1 VNRNP
6 VPDVS
11 VVVPCH
17 AAARTL
23 PRLLEGLRSQTLAPA
38 RFEILLAD
46 SGADE
51 GVQVVERTAQG
62 WDGAELRPLK
72 VPLDSGPA
80 LKRNLAVEA
89 ARGPLLAFTDADCVP
104 DPEWL
109 ERGLA
114 AFSDSVGVVQGR
126 TLPPAGQRPEPLT
139 HWITVIDD
147 HGLFETCNIFYRREL
162 FDSLG
167 GFSERFYR
175 RYGVP
180 FGEDA
185 DLGWRARR
193 AGAGFSFEAGVVVR
207 HPVEP
212 IGLAAHLRA
221 QWLARGFPQLAREM
235 PELREALFHHRVFL
249 SPRSARFAAAA
260 AGVALA
266 RRAPLALLLALPY
279 ARLTARDAAGARTAA
294 LALLTDATLAAAL
307 AYGSVRARRL
317 VI

>member
-1 VNRNP
+1 MT
-6 VPDVS
+6 DVS

-23 PRLLEGLRSQTLAPA
+23 PRLLEALKAQTLSVD

-46 SGADE
+46 SGADDGAE
-51 GVQVVERTAQG
+51 VARRAAQG
-62 WDGAELRPLK
+62 WEGPELRSLR

-80 LKRNLAVEA
+80 LKRNLGAEA
-89 ARGPLLAFTDADCVP
+89 AWAGVLAFTDADCVP
-104 DPEWL
+104 EPQWL

-114 AFSDSVGVVQGR
+114 AFSDGVGVVQGR
-126 TLPPAGQRPEPLT
+126 TLPPPGQRPEPLT
-139 HWITVIDD
+139 HWIVVNED
-147 HGLFETCNIFYRREL
+147 HGLFETCNIFYGREL

-175 RYGVP
+175 CYGLP

-193 AGAGFSFEAGVVVR
+193 AGARYRFEAKAVVR

-212 IGLAAHLRA
+212 IPLRAHLRA
-221 QWLARGFPQLAREM
+221 QWLARGFPQLAREL
-235 PELREALFHHRVFL
+235 PELRRAFFHRGVFL

-266 RRAPLALLLALPY
+266 RRTPIALGLALPY
-279 ARLTARDAAGARTAA
+279 VRLVAREAASARAAA
-294 LALLTDATLAAAL
+294 LALLTDATLATAL

-317 VI
+317 VV